1 MTTSS
6 QAADAGSALEAVG
19 GIAAERYSA
28 PAVLLHWVIALLIL
42 AGLPL
47 GLYMVGLPVSPS
59 KLKYYS
65 WHKWIGVTVFML
77 ALARLAWRAGHRPPA
92 PLPGQPRWQ
101 LAVAHAMHGV
111 LYLMMI
117 AIPLT
122 GWLFSSAAGFPTV
135 YLGLIQ
141 LPDLVHK
148 DAQLKEIF
156 KLAHLVLTYALGG
169 LVVLHA
175 AAAIKHAVVDRDA
188 TMSRMWLGRAANN
201 EQRTNKGFPG

>member
-1 MTTSS
+1 MTAS
-6 QAADAGSALEAVG
+6 QFRSAHEGSVLEAAG
-19 GIAAERYSA
+19 GIAAERYGL
-28 PAVLLHWVIALLIL
+28 PAVLFHWVIALLIL

-47 GLYMVGLPVSPS
+47 GLYMVDLPLSPS

-65 WHKWIGVTVFML
+65 WHKWIGVTVFAL

-101 LAVAHAMHGV
+101 LVAAHATHVV
-111 LYLMMI
+111 LYVLMI

-135 YLGLIQ
+135 YLGLVQ
-141 LPDLVHK
+141 LPDLVPK

-156 KLAHLVLTYALGG
+156 RLAHVALTYTLGALT
-169 LVVLHA
+169 VLHA
-175 AAAIKHAVVDRDA
+175 AAAIKHAVVDRDG
-188 TMSRMWLGRAANN
+188 TLSRMALGPR
-201 EQRTNKGFPG
+201 R